1 MHIQMKSNNLTQDQQ
16 IGMGLMFVG
25 MDIFCTEGKITKS
38 ILKAASLINSGAD
51 EIE

>member
-1 MHIQMKSNNLTQDQQ
+1 MKSDELTPEQQ

-25 MDIFCTEGKITKS
+25 MDIFCNEGRITKS
-38 ILKAASLINSGAD
+38 ILTAVSLIQRDSD